1 MSKSYASSLSGWR
14 ASHSLRAWAAGPEPG
29 LVLSRSLPMSGT
41 FETPTFT
48 GPSCPSPV
56 GLCFAGQF
64 RGTLTGPSEGV
75 LNSLTPTAQAGVSLG
90 DAFVVIRDRH
100 GDVVCS
106 NQQVIVNLSPT
117 SDGEFS
123 FVCEIT
129 SGTGRYAGATGYL
142 HGTGTAPPG
151 TGQDSGT
158 YAGKIVLA

>member
-1 MSKSYASSLSGWR
+1 MSNVKVSRVL
-14 ASHSLRAWAAGPEPG
+14 AAGVIACALAAG
-29 LVLSRSLPMSGT
+29 LAGGAGATPRSLPMIGT
-41 FETPTFT
+41 FDTPTFS

-64 RGTLTGPSEGV
+64 RGTLAGPGDGSV
-75 LNSLTPTAQAGVSLG
+75 NSLTPTAQAGVLLG
-90 DAFVVIRDRH
+90 DGIAVIHDHR
-100 GDVVCS
+100 GDVVCGHE
-106 NQQVIVNLSPT
+106 QVIVSVSQPG
-117 SDGEFS
+117 DGEYS

-142 HGTGTAPPG
+142 YGTGHAPPG